1 MSGGESMETKDRA
14 APRQEGD
21 KAGGGGGSRRYTH
34 PYIQK
39 SRAHWGWDCGYDEPW
54 EGEPDSSEQG
64 AKGKP
69 YRST

>member
-1 MSGGESMETKDRA
+1 MPHLAKRATRLGEE
-14 APRQEGD
+14 
-21 KAGGGGGSRRYTH
+21 GGGGGRYTH

-64 AKGKP
+64 ANGKP

>member
-1 MSGGESMETKDRA
+1 METKDRA

-21 KAGGGGGSRRYTH
+21 KAGGEGGSRRYTH

-54 EGEPDSSEQG
+54 EGELARLSSNG
-64 AKGKP
+64 LASWKCACVTS
-69 YRST
+69 RS